1 MFEGNFI
8 DLIRTLE
15 RDERGA
21 TLAENAVLLALLT
34 VGVMGGITACNQ
46 IIRQLVDYL
55 GSVFEAA
62 V

>member
-1 MFEGNFI
+1 MFETNFI
-8 DLIRTLE
+8 DLIRTFG
-15 RDERGA
+15 RDELAGS
-21 TLAENAVLLALLT
+21 LAENAVLLALIT

-46 IIRQLVDYL
+46 IIRQLIDYL